1 MQAAH
6 GGGVRRAIIAGI
18 CVAFFQSA
26 SSGRAG
32 RGKGGGASGSGS
44 AGADAEGAI
53 AWLLYAVPI
62 ALFGCQGACF
72 PLFYEMGVETAFPIA
87 EGLSMGVLT
96 FLTNIFSLI
105 FLALPGIGI
114 EVGFWMNW
122 VRALPLPAVPS
133 AAAAL

>member
-1 MQAAH
+1 MPAVISHHLASS
-6 GGGVRRAIIAGI
+6 RII
-18 CVAFFQSA
+18 CVAFFHSA

-32 RGKGGGASGSGS
+32 RGKGASGSGS